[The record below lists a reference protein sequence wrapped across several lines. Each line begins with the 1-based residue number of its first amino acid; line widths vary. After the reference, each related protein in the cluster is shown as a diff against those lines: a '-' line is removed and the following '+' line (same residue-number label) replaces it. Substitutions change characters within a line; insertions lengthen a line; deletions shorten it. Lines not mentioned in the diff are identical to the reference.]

1 MVATYLIVIRVIS
14 KCIPEMFKCF
24 LVFSQL
30 WKIINNQCEQTSP
43 FWKNLIDIFLGHN
56 IIYYFVCLNFSLIKK
71 NIPLLRVCSELI
83 ADPPADTGA
92 PEWSATRH
100 SLERTYTEG
109 KTPLISPSRLQ
120 LHIIMSIYTLPNAN
134 GRTELGIC
142 WLFNGFVSA

>member
-1 MVATYLIVIRVIS
+1 MHSRDVQML
-14 KCIPEMFKCF
+14 FG
-24 LVFSQL
+24 
-30 WKIINNQCEQTSP
+30 
-43 FWKNLIDIFLGHN
+43 IFPTVKDYQQSVRTNITILEKLNVHFFGTQHN
-56 IIYYFVCLNFSLIKK
+56 KKK

-142 WLFNGFVSA
+142 

>member
-1 MVATYLIVIRVIS
+1 MVTTYLIVIRVMS

-43 FWKNLIDIFLGHN
+43 FWKNLIYIFLGTQHN
-56 IIYYFVCLNFSLIKK
+56 ILTHSRIIKK

-92 PEWSATRH
+92 PEWSATLH
-100 SLERTYTEG
+100 SLERTYTDG